1 MIMIPSGMAE
11 SDGGSAET
19 VVLTDPLDPRH
30 PRQAHGQAQTA
41 MLIAS
46 MTVAGLNPAHRFL
59 RKGRIEWLR
68 TRSQF

>member
-11 SDGGSAET
+11 SDGGSEET

-30 PRQAHGQAQTA
+30 PRQAFGQGLTA

-46 MTVAGLNPAHRFL
+46 VPMAGLNPDHRFR
-59 RKGRIEWLR
+59 RKGRPEWLR
-68 TRSQF
+68 TRSQI